1 MYTDLWTYRE
11 NVPSS
16 TEGIKGINGLAVEAN
31 DGSIGHIDAASNETG
46 AGYIVVDTGPWIFG
60 SKVLIPAGAITE
72 VDLID
77 EKVYLDLSKQQIKN
91 APEYTPDSTP
101 DQSYLGQLGTY
112 YEPMFGRRS

>member
-11 NVPSS
+11 SVPSS
-16 TEGIKGINGLAVEAN
+16 TDGINGFAVEAT
-31 DGSIGHIDAASNETG
+31 DGSIGHIDGASNETG

-72 VDLID
+72 VDLVD
-77 EKVYLDLSKQQIKN
+77 EKVYLELSQEQIRN

-101 DQSYLGQLGTY
+101 DDSYLSRLGTY
-112 YEPMFGRRS
+112 YEPMFGGPRR